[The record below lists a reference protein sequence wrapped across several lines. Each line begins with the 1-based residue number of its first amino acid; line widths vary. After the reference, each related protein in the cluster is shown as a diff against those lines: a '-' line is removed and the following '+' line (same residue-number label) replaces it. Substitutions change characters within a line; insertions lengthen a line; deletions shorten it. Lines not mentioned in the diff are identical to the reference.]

1 MGHSVV
7 EYRGQA
13 RRLRDIEIVTVV
25 HIALDAWRSEPGAA
39 PVTPG
44 VERLLG
50 AWSTMFD
57 TYGPGTLDIELDGFL
72 ETEADR
78 ESLSGLLQRARDRLA
93 GQGDVV
99 PGDYMNRIVDAP
111 GVLEFVDR
119 PLADVLGAFD
129 RFGAVLAGPPAG

>member
-7 EYRGQA
+7 EYRGRS
-13 RRLRDIEIVTVV
+13 RRLHDIEIVTVV
-25 HIALDAWRSEPGAA
+25 HIVLDARRSEDGAP

-44 VERLLG
+44 VERLLA

-57 TYGPGTLDIELDGFL
+57 TYGPGTLDVELDGYL
-72 ETEADR
+72 ESEADR
-78 ESLSGLLQRARDRLA
+78 ESLSRLMQRARARLA

-99 PGDYMNRIVDAP
+99 SGDYMNRIVDAP

-119 PLADVLGAFD
+119 PLADVLAAFD
-129 RFGAVLAGPPAG
+129 RFAAVMADSPG